1 LQRLFYLARENA
13 SAIKGITIRFAA
25 TMNSDTLRELG
36 REVAMGG
43 VDAPTSLPAACEEA
57 AGRGD
62 GPTGLE
68 LWDVVLIIDHRLGDS
83 EIKLAPIDYKSRLKT
98 KPQPSVLFEATVRF
112 MLATPPQPKKPVK
125 KKAKSKKPKK

>member
-13 SAIKGITIRFAA
+13 NAVRGITVRFAA
-25 TMNSDTLRELG
+25 TMNSDTLKELG

-43 VDAPTSLPAACEEA
+43 VDAPTGLPAACEEA
-57 AGRGD
+57 AARGD

-98 KPQPSVLFEATVRF
+98 KPQPSVLFEATVRL
-112 MLATPPQPKKPVK
+112 MLGTPPQPTKPVR
-125 KKAKSKKPKK
+125 KKAKAKKRQK